1 MNPQSTTTC
10 TCTCACTPSSGAQLW
25 AQVYHHDDSSL
36 FDIMPPSVDVAAV
49 KDLVKRERVIAQM
62 ESPIDPCRM
71 FVHCMMVDHNMRF
84 IPSDLPRPPPA
95 TYDPAAAQ
103 KWEDKVLQRIRESD
117 DDDDDSDEFDD
128 G

>member
-1 MNPQSTTTC
+1 MNPQITKT
-10 TCTCACTPSSGAQLW
+10 SGAQFW
-25 AQVYHHDDSSL
+25 AQVYHDDSNL
-36 FDIMPPSVDVAAV
+36 DDIMPPSVDVAAV
-49 KDLVKRERVIAQM
+49 KDLVDGERAIAEM
-62 ESPIDPCRM
+62 ESPIDRCRM
-71 FVHCMMVDHNMRF
+71 FVHRMMFVHNMMF